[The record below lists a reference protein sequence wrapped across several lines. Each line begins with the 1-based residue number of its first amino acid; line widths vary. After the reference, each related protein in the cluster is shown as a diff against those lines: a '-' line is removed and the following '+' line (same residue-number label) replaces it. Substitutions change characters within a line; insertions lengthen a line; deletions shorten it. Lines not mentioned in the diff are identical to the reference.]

1 MGIHYDYKN
10 TRAEKHLRKKQKKDV
25 RRNRKKR
32 TTKSSENVIPLDKL
46 ITLDMLTDPK
56 RNDI

>member
-56 RNDI
+56 NK